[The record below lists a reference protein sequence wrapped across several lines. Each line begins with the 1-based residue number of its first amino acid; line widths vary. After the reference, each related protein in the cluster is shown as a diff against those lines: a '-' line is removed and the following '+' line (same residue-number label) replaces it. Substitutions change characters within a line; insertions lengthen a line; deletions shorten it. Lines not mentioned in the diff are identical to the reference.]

1 MVMVSTYM
9 CSSVHAAVHYSTAF
23 VFDSLAMTVEG
34 SKEYLEKVS

>member
-1 MVMVSTYM
+1 MVMVSIM
-9 CSSVHAAVHYSTAF
+9 CSSVHAVHYSTAF